1 MMGDNNAM
9 FEGASVQ
16 NDNDDGAV
24 DVADVVDDAVIDPTI
39 TNTTTTSDPA
49 SKESSIEAVMKT
61 TTAVAGDQQQL
72 RVVSLNFWGLK
83 YLAPKRQERLDL
95 LIKHI
100 KERADAERI
109 DVLCLQEIWVK
120 KDYQYLKRSLQKL
133 LPHSFYFKSGLIGSG
148 IVTFSA
154 WEIESTFWKRF
165 TLCGSPERF
174 WHGDFFTG
182 KGVGGVRLRIP
193 DNGGSSSEN
202 SCYVDIY
209 NTHLHAEYNFNRDS
223 YIAHRITQWQELAEF
238 VEDSSLPSHVTIIAG
253 DLNTEEKEI
262 PYRMVIGEDCC
273 SRYQDSQL
281 YDGWKL
287 LHDGSDNSNNSDGSN
302 AIATET
308 TNTTEQDIE
317 DGHTTHRKGN
327 EFKKKVGRRLDY
339 FLFPKKTF
347 FSLKTMTVIDDKGPR
362 SISDHSMIEAVFV
375 VHRAKLLNN
384 KKETT
389 HTNHHQAKKI
399 HPLPEST
406 ITIIREAL
414 EILLEK
420 RANVIFWQKF
430 HFWTGII
437 CLLIFFGLVITT
449 AITIP
454 GDNLTTL
461 LILAFFAV
469 MPIAIATA
477 MLCLMHSLGFL
488 QEEHTS
494 LSSFIRQ
501 WNMFISIDE
510 KVDLSRLSADGANR
524 NRNGNGNGNGNV
536 RRLDG
541 GTVC

>member
-1 MMGDNNAM
+1 MMGDNAM
-9 FEGASVQ
+9 FEGASVE
-16 NDNDDGAV
+16 NAFAS
-24 DVADVVDDAVIDPTI
+24 ADVVVVDPT
-39 TNTTTTSDPA
+39 SSA
-49 SKESSIEAVMKT
+49 SKETSIAAVIKTKT
-61 TTAVAGDQQQL
+61 TTAGGDQQL
-72 RVVSLNFWGLK
+72 RVASLNFWGLK

-100 KERADAERI
+100 KERTDAERI

-120 KDYQYLKRSLQKL
+120 KDYQYLKRSLQKH

-193 DNGGSSSEN
+193 DGNGDNGE
-202 SCYVDIY
+202 YVDIY
-209 NTHLHAEYNFNRDS
+209 NTHLHAEYNFHRDS

-287 LHDGSDNSNNSDGSN
+287 LHGDSDSFSGSNNADGSN
-302 AIATET
+302 AIAAET
-308 TNTTEQDIE
+308 TNTTTDTAATDID

-327 EFKKKVGRRLDY
+327 EFKKKIGRRLDY

-347 FSLKTMTVIDDKGPR
+347 FSLKRMTVIDDKGPR
-362 SISDHSMIEAVFV
+362 STSDHSMIEAVFV
-375 VHRAKLLNN
+375 VHKGIFSSH
-384 KKETT
+384 KKETAY
-389 HTNHHQAKKI
+389 TNHQAKKI
-399 HPLPEST
+399 HPLPENT
-406 ITIIREAL
+406 IKIIREAL
-414 EILLEK
+414 EILLKK

-437 CLLIFFGLVITT
+437 CLVIFFGLVITT

-494 LSSFIRQ
+494 LSSFIRH

-510 KVDLSRLSADGANR
+510 KVDLSRFSAATTTA
-524 NRNGNGNGNGNV
+524 NGNGNGGV

-541 GTVC
+541 GRVNGDGGDSGFSTTP